1 MQSNTTF
8 SIERVDA
15 LTAFR
20 ILPELA
26 GLLHAC
32 VHGGASIGFILP
44 FGMEASMNFWREKVL
59 PAVGS
64 GGRLLFI
71 ARKDGRLAGSVQLVI
86 DTPPNQPHRAEAS
99 KLLVDPAS
107 RRQGIARALM
117 EVLEGE
123 ARSLGRSLIT
133 LDTRTGDKA
142 EPLYAALGF
151 SVAGIIPDYC
161 RDPFLDRLDATTIM
175 YKRLDDA
182 RAL

>member
-1 MQSNTTF
+1 MQSAATL

-15 LTAFR
+15 IEAQGL
-20 ILPELA
+20 LPELA

-32 VHGGASIGFILP
+32 VHDGASIGFILP
-44 FGMEASMNFWREKVL
+44 FGMEESARFWQEKIF
-59 PAVGS
+59 PAIGS
-64 GGRLLFI
+64 GGRILLV
-71 ARKDGRLAGSVQLVI
+71 ARQGGRLAGSVQLVV

-99 KLLVDPAS
+99 KLLVAPAC
-107 RRQGIARALM
+107 RRQGVGRGLM
-117 EVLEGE
+117 SALEGQ

-151 SVAGIIPDYC
+151 SVAGIVPDYC

-175 YKRLDDA
+175 YKRLRTEA
-182 RAL
+182 